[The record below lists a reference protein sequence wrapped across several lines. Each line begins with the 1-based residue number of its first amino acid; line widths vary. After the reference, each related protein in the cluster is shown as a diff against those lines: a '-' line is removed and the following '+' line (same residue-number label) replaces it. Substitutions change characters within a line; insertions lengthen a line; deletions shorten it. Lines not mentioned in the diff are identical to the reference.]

1 MILIF
6 QPAGQAAPVHYT
18 EYQTEREHN
27 AFNANRGQF
36 PIGAGVEATATVP

>member
-1 MILIF
+1 MIRVF
-6 QPAGQAAPVHYT
+6 QPAGQAAPVHCT

-36 PIGAGVEATATVP
+36 LIGAGAEATATVP